1 MRVVVAMS
9 GGVDSSVAA
18 ALMKEAGHEVIGMA
32 LRLWDY
38 SGHDEN
44 NFGTCCS
51 PDDLYDARRVAQLLE
66 IPFYVV
72 NSEKDFRQQVVESFT
87 QSYLQGETP
96 NPCVHCNDTVKFERL
111 LQLARGLGAER
122 LATGHYAR
130 KVLLPNGKE
139 VLRKAADGSKD
150 QTYFLFRLDQER
162 LNEVFFPLGDF
173 TKTEVR
179 AMAEARGLPTAS
191 KHDSQELCFIPDNG
205 YGQFIEAQGHAAVPG
220 DIVDLTGRVLGRH
233 RGLFH
238 YTIGQRRGLG
248 IAHPDPLY
256 VLGVDVARN
265 QLLVGPDQALFRSG
279 LLARD
284 VNWVAGP
291 PAPSEELSARI
302 RYRAREVP
310 VKWMA
315 RPDGQYELYFAT
327 PQRAVTPGQAV
338 VFYQE
343 DRVLGGGW
351 IVGPIDAPQ
360 PSELAAYAV

>member
-38 SGHDEN
+38 SGRDEN

-51 PDDLYDARRVAQLLE
+51 PDDLYDARRVAQLLD

-72 NSEKDFRQQVVESFT
+72 NSERDFRQQVVESFT
-87 QSYLQGETP
+87 ESYLKGETP

-130 KVLLPNGKE
+130 KHLLPNGKE
-139 VLRKAADGSKD
+139 VLRKAADAGKD
-150 QTYFLFRLDQER
+150 QTYFLFRLDQAR
-162 LNEVFFPLGDF
+162 LNEVLFPLGDF
-173 TKTEVR
+173 TKSEVR
-179 AMAEARGLPTAS
+179 AMAESRGLPTAS

-205 YGQFIEAQGHAAVPG
+205 YGQFIEEQGHKAEPG
-220 DIVDLTGRVLGRH
+220 DIVDLDGRVMGRH

-248 IAHPDPLY
+248 IANPEPLY
-256 VLGVDVARN
+256 VLGVDVKQNR
-265 QLLVGPDQALFRSG
+265 LLVGPDHALFRTG
-279 LLARD
+279 LLARE

-291 PAPSEELSARI
+291 PDASMELSARI
-302 RYRAREVP
+302 RYRSKEVP
-310 VKWMA
+310 VKW
-315 RPDGQYELYFAT
+315 RRREDGRYELYFAT

-338 VFYQE
+338 VFYH
-343 DRVLGGGW
+343 DDCVLGGGW
-351 IVGPIDAPQ
+351 IDGPIDAPQ
-360 PSELAAYAV
+360 TEAPVYAV